1 MGCLLLLIVLMG
13 AQHSEANGVCG
24 KPQMNLNRI
33 VKGKDTVEGE
43 FPWQASIQWKG
54 VHMCGA
60 SLINDEWVVTAAHCF
75 YQVLNLTQYRVVL
88 GANQL
93 LNPGPNS
100 CACPVRRIITHPSY
114 AGQTTSGDIALVQLA
129 SRVNFTNY
137 ILPICLPDASVRFPP
152 GKVCWVTGWGHMRSW
167 VRRIITHPSYAGQTT
182 SGDIALVQLAS
193 RVNFTNYILPIC
205 LPDASVRFP
214 PGKVCWVTGWGHMRS
229 WVDLPSPQTLQK
241 VRVPIIDSETCR
253 NLYLTDLQNTPP
265 HRDIQADMICAGYA
279 EGRKDAC
286 NGDSGGP
293 MACIVG
299 DVWVLAGVVSW
310 GEGCAIKNRPG
321 VYSRLT
327 SYQSWIREYIP
338 NLEFVK
344 ERKGRGSRAVADP
357 KGQKHPYA
365 GWPSQAASVVAS
377 TLLLLACLLY
387 LI

>member
-1 MGCLLLLIVLMG
+1 MEERRTKASGLSRARRMGCLLLLIVLMG

-100 CACPVRRIITHPSY
+100 CACP
-114 AGQTTSGDIALVQLA
+114 
-129 SRVNFTNY
+129 
-137 ILPICLPDASVRFPP
+137 
-152 GKVCWVTGWGHMRSW
+152 

-377 TLLLLACLLY
+377 TLLLLTCLLY